1 MCPTR
6 RTPFV
11 FFFFVYT
18 FPERKKRRWLRPDKN
33 TIRKKNEKD
42 SGERCARLSLCA
54 QCSSTRP
61 FSSFDSTAVYFL
73 FSLKARLA
81 RKTERMRDAHTQRER
96 EVYNIICVQW
106 PRRQRNGAS
115 LLLLLAQAKY
125 IFLKKGNVYPKRRRR
140 VIRLQRRAHFFCFL
154 FFKKGNIE
162 KLKLVGNPLF
172 KFWFDFANKMRNE
185 SLSHSYFPICASFLD
200 LSRTRFVFNVNNLL
214 HQMKFRLFCFFYVGR
229 KCNEPHP
236 FGLMLLK

>member
-1 MCPTR
+1 M
-6 RTPFV
+6 
-11 FFFFVYT
+11 
-18 FPERKKRRWLRPDKN
+18 
-33 TIRKKNEKD
+33 
-42 SGERCARLSLCA
+42 
-54 QCSSTRP
+54 
-61 FSSFDSTAVYFL
+61 
-73 FSLKARLA
+73 
-81 RKTERMRDAHTQRER
+81 
-96 EVYNIICVQW
+96 
-106 PRRQRNGAS
+106 
-115 LLLLLAQAKY
+115 
-125 IFLKKGNVYPKRRRR
+125 
-140 VIRLQRRAHFFCFL
+140 IRLQRRAHFFCFL

-236 FGLMLLK
+236 FGLMLLKWKRGRTIFNLVFHQFQSAFLLEAVPGKRMTNGFFFSLPIHTPVGHLFVFTYPVWFITIGRATSGLITVAISFFFL

>member
-1 MCPTR
+1 MCSSLAVRPMQFDASIFFFRLDGCVFLILFKSEAGSENRTNAR
-6 RTPFV
+6 RTH
-11 FFFFVYT
+11 
-18 FPERKKRRWLRPDKN
+18 
-33 TIRKKNEKD
+33 
-42 SGERCARLSLCA
+42 
-54 QCSSTRP
+54 
-61 FSSFDSTAVYFL
+61 
-73 FSLKARLA
+73 
-81 RKTERMRDAHTQRER
+81 TERER
-96 EVYNIICVQW
+96 GVQYYMCAVA
-106 PRRQRNGAS
+106 PS
-115 LLLLLAQAKY
+115 LAQWGVSSSSSSCPGKIY
-125 IFLKKGNVYPKRRRR
+125 FLKKGNVYPKRRRR

>member
-11 FFFFVYT
+11 FFLRVHV
-18 FPERKKRRWLRPDKN
+18 FPKERNVDGYGQ
-33 TIRKKNEKD
+33 IRIRSEKKNEKD

-106 PRRQRNGAS
+106 PRR
-115 LLLLLAQAKY
+115 
-125 IFLKKGNVYPKRRRR
+125 
-140 VIRLQRRAHFFCFL
+140 
-154 FFKKGNIE
+154 
-162 KLKLVGNPLF
+162 
-172 KFWFDFANKMRNE
+172 
-185 SLSHSYFPICASFLD
+185 
-200 LSRTRFVFNVNNLL
+200 
-214 HQMKFRLFCFFYVGR
+214 
-229 KCNEPHP
+229 
-236 FGLMLLK
+236 

>member
-1 MCPTR
+1 MSVHFEAYPLTASGCGATTSNRHKQTR
-6 RTPFV
+6 VLLVGESSSTSIAILVKHSRLQFRKRRRENAAVRNWMDQRHVSHKTHTV
-11 FFFFVYT
+11 CFFFFVYT

-106 PRRQRNGAS
+106 PRR
-115 LLLLLAQAKY
+115 
-125 IFLKKGNVYPKRRRR
+125 
-140 VIRLQRRAHFFCFL
+140 
-154 FFKKGNIE
+154 
-162 KLKLVGNPLF
+162 
-172 KFWFDFANKMRNE
+172 
-185 SLSHSYFPICASFLD
+185 
-200 LSRTRFVFNVNNLL
+200 
-214 HQMKFRLFCFFYVGR
+214 
-229 KCNEPHP
+229 
-236 FGLMLLK
+236 